1 MNERHIFEV
10 PKNANEALAI
20 LGYKITG
27 IGTSIA
33 VAPIKGE
40 METYR
45 VANLMIA
52 AFCDAL
58 AQIKKKA
65 ETGKATVDEQ
75 HWLAVFDIYFGDMEL
90 VHAVRNLIFFKQL
103 EHE

>member
-10 PKNANEALAI
+10 PKNATEALAI
-20 LGYKITG
+20 VGYKITG

-33 VAPIKGE
+33 AVPIKGE
-40 METYR
+40 MATHR

-58 AQIKKKA
+58 AQIKKKG
-65 ETGKATVDEQ
+65 ETGKASVDEQ
-75 HWLAVFDIYFGDMEL
+75 HWLAVFDIYFGDVEF
-90 VHAVRNLIFFKQL
+90 VHAVRNLIFFKQI